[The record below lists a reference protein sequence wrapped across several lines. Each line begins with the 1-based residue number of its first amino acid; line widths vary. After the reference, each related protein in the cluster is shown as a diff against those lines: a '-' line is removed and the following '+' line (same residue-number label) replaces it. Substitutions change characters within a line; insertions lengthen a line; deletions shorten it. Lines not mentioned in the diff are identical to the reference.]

1 MSVNKAII
9 VGRLG
14 NDPDVKDTRSGG
26 QICNLSVATSET
38 WKDKSGEKQERTEW
52 HRVVIFN
59 ENLAKLAAQYLGKGD
74 QVYLEGSIRT
84 RKYEKD
90 GAEKYTTE
98 IVLGQFDGVMRF
110 LAKAGGAKED
120 GGASNQRAQSA
131 ARAKPKPAEVDQ
143 ALDDEIPF

>member
-9 VGRLG
+9 IGRLG
-14 NDPDVKDTRSGG
+14 NDPDIKDTRNGG
-26 QICNLSVATSET
+26 QIANLSIATSET

-59 ENLAKLAAQYLGKGD
+59 ENLAKLAGQYLSKGD

-90 GAEKYTTE
+90 GVEKYTTE
-98 IVLGQFDGVMRF
+98 IVLGQYDGVLRF
-110 LAKAGGAKED
+110 LAKAGDKA
-120 GGASNQRAQSA
+120 GGGE
-131 ARAKPKPAEVDQ
+131 ARAKGQSKATAAAPPPTD
-143 ALDDEIPF
+143 LDDEVPF

>member
-14 NDPDVKDTRSGG
+14 NDPEIKDTRNGG
-26 QICNLSVATSET
+26 QIANLSVATSET

-59 ENLAKLAAQYLGKGD
+59 ENLAKLAGQYLGKGD
-74 QVYLEGSIRT
+74 QVYLEGTIRT

-90 GAEKYTTE
+90 GVEKYTTE
-98 IVLGQFDGVMRF
+98 IVLGQYDGVMRF
-110 LAKAGGAKED
+110 LAKAGDKSN
-120 GGASNQRAQSA
+120 GGE
-131 ARAKPKPAEVDQ
+131 ARAKGQSKATAAAPPPGD
-143 ALDDEIPF
+143 LDDEVPF

>member
-9 VGRLG
+9 IGRLG
-14 NDPDVKDTRSGG
+14 NDPDLKDTRNGG
-26 QICNLSVATSET
+26 QIANLSVATSET

-59 ENLAKLAAQYLGKGD
+59 ENLAKLAGQYLGKGD

-90 GAEKYTTE
+90 GIEKYTTE
-98 IVLGQFDGVMRF
+98 VVLGQFDGVMRF
-110 LAKAGGAKED
+110 LAKAGEKGE
-120 GGASNQRAQSA
+120 GGARPQPKAS
-131 ARAKPKPAEVDQ
+131 KPAPEPE
-143 ALDDEIPF
+143 ALSDEIPF